1 MKKIRVHFV
10 ATSFDSFDG
19 GLQQSAERIALL
31 ISQIEN
37 VEIYT
42 YSRRLLSERVLSRND
57 FLAKSAVWGT
67 DNSPL
72 IEYKIV
78 SNLPSEERYRIEI
91 INLKREV
98 SKNII
103 SSSDYEN
110 IIISLSVSAVG
121 FVSQC
126 VASDL

>member
-57 FLAKSAVWGT
+57 FLAKSAVWG
-67 DNSPL
+67 L
-72 IEYKIV
+72 II
-78 SNLPSEERYRIEI
+78 L
-91 INLKREV
+91 L
-98 SKNII
+98 
-103 SSSDYEN
+103 
-110 IIISLSVSAVG
+110 
-121 FVSQC
+121 
-126 VASDL
+126 